1 MPRSGRMRGKMNIK
15 SRIPK
20 EFYKLFHSKYMDYY
34 QMILIRLYEESG
46 QSYSLLGLTQEECKD
61 IINEKITTFT
71 MDWSQEQFEDEG
83 ELLTRSNMASI
94 MLLRLEQWGWL
105 RKDYD
110 ETLNQYVVSF
120 PDYSQIF
127 VDVFKQLYSEDTSI
141 ERESILAIYSHL
153 FTYSMDKEKNN
164 EILKSAL
171 QTSKVLLQML
181 SNMQEGIRGYFEE
194 LSKKNTFIGI
204 QEVLVNEINNTDS
217 HKYAILTTQ
226 DSFYRYKEEVKE
238 LIDKNIAGNELR
250 KLEHIEKRISIEK
263 DSMTWQRNERTI
275 AACEEAM
282 DILFEINREFD
293 RIERRYNMLI
303 DQKRI
308 FAKRA
313 AARIRYVLV
322 EGNVE
327 EDRTKVLVRLLNNS
341 KHKYEILDKL
351 AQRYGMTERFEVVKE
366 KSFAQPRDTVKR
378 EFEPQ
383 KITKQVSVSTDLNDF
398 IVKPLYTHAE
408 LRKFREQ
415 NEVDGVFKVT
425 RNTVSTVEEL
435 EKLLFVWQEATEIA
449 DRAVD
454 IEIEDEFT
462 TAEGFQYSGF
472 SIKKKV

>member
-1 MPRSGRMRGKMNIK
+1 MNIK

-20 EFYKLFHSKYMDYY
+20 EFYKLFNSKYMEYY
-34 QMILIRLYEESG
+34 QLILMRLYEESG
-46 QSYSLLGLTQEECKD
+46 QSYSLLGLTEEESKD

-71 MDWSQEQFEDEG
+71 MDWSEEQFEDEG

-94 MLLRLEQWGWL
+94 MLRRLEEWGWL

-127 VDVFKQLYSEDTSI
+127 VDVFKRIFSEDTSI

-153 FTYSMDKEKNN
+153 FTYSLDKEKNN
-164 EILKSAL
+164 DILKSAL
-171 QTSKVLLQML
+171 QTSKALLQML
-181 SNMQEGIRGYFEE
+181 ANMQEGIRGYFEE

-238 LIDKNIAGNELR
+238 LIDKNIADNELR
-250 KLEHIEKRISIEK
+250 KLEYIEKRMQIEK
-263 DSMTWQRNERTI
+263 ETIAWHRNERII
-275 AACEEAM
+275 ASCEEAM
-282 DILFEINREFD
+282 DLLFELNREFD

-322 EGNVE
+322 EGGVE
-327 EDRTKVLVRLLNNS
+327 EDHTKVLVKLLNNS
-341 KHKYEILDKL
+341 KQKDEILDKL
-351 AQRYGMTERFEVVKE
+351 ALGYGMTEKFQIVKE
-366 KSFAQPRDTVKR
+366 SSFARPRESKKR
-378 EFEPQ
+378 DFEPQ
-383 KITKQVSVSTDLNDF
+383 TIAKPAQTTSDLNDF
-398 IVKPLYTHAE
+398 IVKPLYSQKE
-408 LRKFREQ
+408 LNEFRKK

-425 RNTVSTVEEL
+425 GETVSSVEEL
-435 EKLLFVWQEATEIA
+435 EKLLFVWQEATEISGK
-449 DRAVD
+449 AVD
-454 IEIEDEFT
+454 IEIGEEYT
-462 TAEGFQYSGF
+462 TKEGLKYSGF
-472 SIKKKV
+472 SIRRK

>member
-1 MPRSGRMRGKMNIK
+1 MTIK
-15 SRIPK
+15 NRIPK
-20 EFYKLFHSKYMDYY
+20 EFYKLFNSKYMEYY
-34 QMILIRLYEESG
+34 QLILMRLYEESG
-46 QSYSLLGLTQEECKD
+46 QSYSLLGLTHEECKD
-61 IINEKITTFT
+61 IINEKIATFT
-71 MDWSQEQFEDEG
+71 MDWTQEQFEDEG

-94 MLLRLEQWGWL
+94 MLKRLEEWGWL

-127 VDVFKQLYSEDTSI
+127 IEVFKKIFSEDTDI

-153 FTYSMDKEKNN
+153 FTYNADKEKNN

-171 QTSKVLLQML
+171 QTSKTLLQML
-181 SNMQEGIRGYFEE
+181 ANMQEGIRGYFEE

-238 LIDKNIAGNELR
+238 LIDKNIADNEQR
-250 KLEHIEKRISIEK
+250 KLEYIEKRMQIEK
-263 DSMTWQRNERTI
+263 ETMAWHRNERVI
-275 AACEEAM
+275 VACEEAM
-282 DILFEINREFD
+282 DLLFDLNREFD

-322 EGNVE
+322 EGGVE
-327 EDRTKVLVRLLNNS
+327 EDRTKVLVKLLNGS
-341 KHKYEILDKL
+341 KRKDEILDEL
-351 AQRYGMTERFEVVKE
+351 ALRYGITERFQIVKE
-366 KSFAQPRDTVKR
+366 NSFARPREGTKR
-378 EFEPQ
+378 DFEPQ
-383 KITKQVSVSTDLNDF
+383 TMAKPIQTSTDLNDF
-398 IVKPLYTHAE
+398 IVKPLYSQKE
-408 LRKFREQ
+408 LREFQRK

-425 RNTVSTVEEL
+425 QKTVSTIEEL
-435 EKLLFVWQEATEIA
+435 EKLLFVWQEATEISSKA
-449 DRAVD
+449 AE
-454 IEIEDEFT
+454 IEIGEEFT
-462 TAEGFQYSGF
+462 TKEGLKYSEF
-472 SIKKKV
+472 SIRRK